1 MSIQVVRRYKW
12 ALLMPLSFSA
22 VTSVVA
28 EEKKDW
34 QINLGLGA
42 FVSPAYEGSDE
53 VDVMPFPLIDITWK
67 DRVFFNTGDGLGVH
81 FYNKNDLTLSAS
93 IGYEMGRK
101 EDDSNALKGLG
112 DIDDAASANFTME
125 YDLGPVTPYLGVS
138 KHLGGTDGTLVEIGV
153 ESMVPFAALV
163 GKKPGQFENGNPKG
177 LMFHMGISTTWADDN
192 YMGDYF
198 GISSKQAAASSYSR
212 YSAEAGFKSVDFEFG
227 AMYPFTENWAINAS
241 VGYSHLLGDAAD
253 SPIVKDED
261 QFSGGIFLT
270 YSF

>member
-1 MSIQVVRRYKW
+1 MSSQIVRRYRW

-22 VTSVVA
+22 VAPVVA

-34 QINLGLGA
+34 EINLGLGA

-53 VDVMPFPLIDITWK
+53 TEVSPFPMIDITWK
-67 DRVFFNTGDGLGVH
+67 DRVFFNPGDGLGAH
-81 FYNKNDLTLSAS
+81 LYNKNDLKVSAS

-112 DIDDAASANFTME
+112 DIDDAASANISVE
-125 YDLGPVTPYLGVS
+125 YDFGPVTPYLGVS

-153 ESMVPFAALV
+153 ETMVLFAALV
-163 GKKPGQFENGNPKG
+163 GKTPGQFENGRPKG
-177 LMFHMGISTTWADDN
+177 LMFHMGVSTTWADDN

-198 GISSKQAAASSYSR
+198 GISSKQAVASGYSR
-212 YSAEAGFKSVDFEFG
+212 YSAESGFKSVDFEFG
-227 AMYPFTENWAINAS
+227 AMYPFTENWAINAQ
-241 VGYSHLLGDAAD
+241 VGYSRLLDDAAD
-253 SPIVKDED
+253 SPIVKEED
-261 QFSGGIFLT
+261 QFSGGVFLT